1 MKEASLPVENGFE
14 GEYRRHGTRIAI
26 TIMHDQMIEDWQLYI
41 YIQQCITVRVFNLHA
56 GIGLPAGFHSRS
68 NTQRQLSSGSS

>member
-41 YIQQCITVRVFNLHA
+41 YSAMH
-56 GIGLPAGFHSRS
+56 HSS
-68 NTQRQLSSGSS
+68 CL